1 MNAVAPGTAASE
13 PLLRLDGLS
22 KTFWWRDTA
31 KPWRKVGLRAVNEID
46 LAVETGECLAL
57 VGESGSGKSTLARC
71 MIRLL
76 EPDTG
81 RLRFAG
87 EDLLALSRAELRRRR
102 HLFQLVFQDA
112 ASAFNPRLRV
122 ASILAEPLRLCGVPR
137 SEIERRLPRLLAE
150 VGLNESVARRYP
162 NELSGGQRQ
171 RLGLARGLAAEPR
184 LLILD
189 EPVSALDMSVRSH
202 ILKLLI
208 DLQHR
213 LELTMVMIAHD
224 LTMVETIADRVAV
237 LYLGR
242 LIELASRA
250 ELFSRPQ
257 HPYSV
262 GLLSAV
268 PVPDPTRR
276 RRLIVEGEVPSLMKP
291 PSGCP
296 FHPRCP
302 SARDRCR
309 SEIPA
314 LRPVTATQ
322 QVACHF
328 PGELTVGVGQ

>member
-1 MNAVAPGTAASE
+1 MESAHESVPAPE
-13 PLLRLDGLS
+13 PLMRLDGLS
-22 KTFWWRDTA
+22 KTFWWRDA
-31 KPWRKVGLRAVNEID
+31 ARPWRKAPLKAVDGVDLEI
-46 LAVETGECLAL
+46 EQGECLAV

-76 EPDTG
+76 EPDEG
-81 RLRFAG
+81 SLHFAG
-87 EDLLALSRAELRRRR
+87 EDLRALSRSELRRRR

-112 ASAFNPRLRV
+112 ASAFNPRQRV
-122 ASILAEPLRLCGVPR
+122 ASILTEPLRLRGVEK
-137 SEIERRLPRLLAE
+137 SEIARRVPRLLAE
-150 VGLNESVARRYP
+150 VGLDEAVATRYP

-189 EPVSALDMSVRSH
+189 EPVSALDMSVRSR
-202 ILKLLI
+202 ILSLLL

-213 LELTMVMIAHD
+213 LDLTLVMIAHD
-224 LTMVETIADRVAV
+224 LAMVETIADRVAV

-242 LIELASRA
+242 LIELASRD

-257 HPYSV
+257 HPYTV

-268 PVPDPTRR
+268 PVPDPSHR
-276 RRLIVEGEVPSLMKP
+276 RRLVVEGEVPSLLAP
-291 PSGCP
+291 PTGCP

-302 SARDRCR
+302 SARDHCR
-309 SEIPA
+309 GEMPS

-328 PGELTVGVGQ
+328 PGELTADMG